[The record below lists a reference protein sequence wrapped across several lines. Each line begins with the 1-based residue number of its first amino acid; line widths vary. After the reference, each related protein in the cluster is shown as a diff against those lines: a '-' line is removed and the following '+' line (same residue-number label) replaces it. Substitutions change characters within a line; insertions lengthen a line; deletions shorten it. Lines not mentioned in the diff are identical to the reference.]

1 VGRKEDIQA
10 IKDLN
15 LPEPYG
21 VSPNESVKARR
32 KVANNKYRS
41 SQIGKAHARKRYAIK
56 SVKDSFVKRFLET
69 HPDYEEECRKKF
81 FTKRF
86 DGLGSDYKASSVQV
100 VHSPS
105 VAVEYVPTTTEIF
118 SYLKRQYKRRG
129 YQSTVQAHTKDA
141 RIYLENLKK
150 EEPDKYDMLL
160 SKLREE
166 LKNESVD

>member
-1 VGRKEDIQA
+1 MGRREDIQA
-10 IKDLN
+10 VKDLD

-56 SVKDSFVKRFLET
+56 SVKDSFIKQFLEA

-86 DGLGSDYKASSVQV
+86 DGLGSDYKADSVQV
-100 VHSPS
+100 VHPSS
-105 VAVEYVPTTTEIF
+105 VAVGYVPTTTEIF

-129 YQSTVQAHTKDA
+129 YQTTVQTHAKDA

-150 EEPDKYDMLL
+150 EEPDKYNALL
-160 SKLREE
+160 SKLKEE
-166 LKNESVD
+166 LKSGGVD